1 MTAAK
6 PRADDVEYARQ
17 VFVDLVSAWVAK
29 HGAVPHGPDALNLVK
44 RSFRTAAA
52 FNKSHDQVSAAQSGI
67 DTQDPGL
74 FGTVAR
80 TWATRLVRH
89 SSGSNRRQLLHRLER
104 YVLPHIASRQVPEV
118 HPAELLSIIQSVEAT
133 GFTRLAYQ
141 VFRDLR
147 AFYRYA
153 IVAGVTTTDA
163 TLPLCP
169 YKRPQSQGGR
179 FISSSESVG
188 RLLIAINQYKG
199 KTRSAGRFMLRLA
212 PMLFMRSVELRTLEW
227 GDVDLN
233 GAILAIA
240 PERMKNG
247 RPHVVP
253 LPRQAV
259 ELLSEVRSLTGG
271 RRYVFSNGRGPDRPL
286 SFGAFHN
293 MLRSIGFQK
302 AITPHGFRAMAATWL
317 HEQGWRSDAI
327 ERQLSH
333 VGGGVE
339 GRSRLYNRAEYL
351 SERREMMQAW
361 ADHLT
366 SLEARTRGIARTNL
380 DFSTNPSRHPRHVSV
395 RNANTR

>member
-1 MTAAK
+1 MIAAK
-6 PRADDVEYARQ
+6 LQTNHIEFARQ
-17 VFVDLVSAWVAK
+17 VFVDLIAVWAEK
-29 HGAVPHGPDALNLVK
+29 HGAAPQGPDALALVATA
-44 RSFRTAAA
+44 FRTAVA
-52 FNKSHDQVSAAQSGI
+52 FSKSDGQVPLVPSGI
-67 DTQDPGL
+67 DAQLPGQ
-74 FGTVAR
+74 FGTAVR
-80 TWATRLVRH
+80 GWAERHVRH
-89 SSGSNRRQLLHRLER
+89 SSGSNRRQLLSRLER
-104 YVLPHIASRQVPEV
+104 YVLPHIGLRPVAEV
-118 HPAELLSIIQSVEAT
+118 HPAELLSIIQAVEAT
-133 GFTRLAYQ
+133 GFSRLAYQ

-153 IVAGVTTTDA
+153 IVAGVTTTDV

-169 YKRPQSQGGR
+169 YKRPESQGGR
-179 FISSSESVG
+179 FISSPDSVG
-188 RLLIAINQYKG
+188 RLLVAITQYKG
-199 KTRSAGRFMLRLA
+199 RTKSAARFMLRLA

-227 GDVDLN
+227 KDVDLD
-233 GAILAIA
+233 GAILVIP

-259 ELLSEVRSLTGG
+259 ALLVEVQSFTGG

-286 SFGAFHN
+286 SFGSFHN
-293 MLRSIGFQK
+293 MLRSIGFQR

-333 VGGGVE
+333 VGGGIE

-351 SERREMMQAW
+351 RERREMMQAW

-380 DFSTNPSRHPRHVSV
+380 DFSTNPSKSPKHVAI
-395 RNANTR
+395 RD